1 MENNVTN
8 ALYRFAFAQGVV
20 EHYVLKYTSKKG
32 INGDKTSKN
41 SDIDKTAD
49 LDFDYLYWLENFGLV
64 MLWIAAIL
72 TLITGFEYFK
82 KAIPVL
88 REGK

>member
-1 MENNVTN
+1 MLSI
-8 ALYRFAFAQGVV
+8 ALLFAQGVV
-20 EHYVLKYTSKKG
+20 EHYVLKYSSKKG

-41 SDIDKTAD
+41 SDINQTTD
-49 LDFDYLYWLENFGLV
+49 LNFDHLYWLENFGLV

-82 KAIPVL
+82 KAIPAL

>member
-8 ALYRFAFAQGVV
+8 ALYRFAFCTRSGGALRIKI
-20 EHYVLKYTSKKG
+20 YLKKG

-41 SDIDKTAD
+41 SDIDQTVD

-82 KAIPVL
+82 KTIPVL

>member
-1 MENNVTN
+1 M
-8 ALYRFAFAQGVV
+8 YKRQ
-20 EHYVLKYTSKKG
+20 VLKYTSKKG
-32 INGDKTSKN
+32 INGDITSKN
-41 SDIDKTAD
+41 SDIDQTVD

-82 KAIPVL
+82 KTIPVL